1 MWGVERILWFSI
13 SSRSSRLRG
22 ESMHLVDPA
31 SGMLGSALIVAGT
44 ISLATGAALASSI
57 RGDGR
62 VTVSFFGDG
71 AAGEGVLYESLNFA
85 SLKKLPI
92 LFVCENNFYSTHM
105 PIRECRVD
113 SNIYKVAEPFCI
125 RSVQIDGND
134 VLEVY
139 EAGKQAIE
147 QCRKGDGPVFMECLT
162 YRLRGHV
169 GPDDNIQGSHTDIR
183 PREEI
188 KEWKKKDPIKRFERY
203 LQENEVMD
211 EEEIEE
217 IKKYIQAQM
226 EEALQFAS
234 ARAFPDPRDL
244 DKNVFAQ

>member
-1 MWGVERILWFSI
+1 
-13 SSRSSRLRG
+13 
-22 ESMHLVDPA
+22 
-31 SGMLGSALIVAGT
+31 
-44 ISLATGAALASSI
+44 
-57 RGDGR
+57 
-62 VTVSFFGDG
+62 
-71 AAGEGVLYESLNFA
+71 VLYESLNFA

-105 PIRECRVD
+105 PIRGCRVD

-139 EAGKQAIE
+139 EAGKQAVE
-147 QCRKGDGPVFMECLT
+147 QCRKGKGPVFLECLT

-169 GPDDNIQGSHTDIR
+169 GPDDNIQGTHTDIR

-217 IKKYIQAQM
+217 IKEYIQAQM

-234 ARAFPDPRDL
+234 ACAFPDPRDL